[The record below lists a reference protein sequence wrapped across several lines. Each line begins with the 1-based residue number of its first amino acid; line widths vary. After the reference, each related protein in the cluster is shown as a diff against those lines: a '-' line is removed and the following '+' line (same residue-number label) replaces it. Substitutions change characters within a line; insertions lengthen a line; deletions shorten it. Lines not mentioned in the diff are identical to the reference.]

1 MIARRCLEN
10 IRNITVYR
18 YGSTIKSVMI
28 FDYFDDLIVG
38 LERRRHSLIFSIVA
52 SYNREATR
60 ADFSVSWFTG
70 VPCLF
75 HRFDLVVGG
84 RRLLFSLPRIQLRI
98 LGSLS
103 AGDS

>member
-1 MIARRCLEN
+1 M
-10 IRNITVYR
+10 
-18 YGSTIKSVMI
+18 
-28 FDYFDDLIVG
+28 G
-38 LERRRHSLIFSIVA
+38 LSFRSRG
-52 SYNREATR
+52 
-60 ADFSVSWFTG
+60 VSWFTG

-84 RRLLFSLPRIQLRI
+84 RRLLFSLLRIQLRI

>member
-1 MIARRCLEN
+1 MAPNLA
-10 IRNITVYR
+10 
-18 YGSTIKSVMI
+18 SSKH
-28 FDYFDDLIVG
+28 DLIRDMI
-38 LERRRHSLIFSIVA
+38 LDKKLKTNKIA
-52 SYNREATR
+52 KA
-60 ADFSVSWFTG
+60 AVSWFTG
-70 VPCLF
+70 VPYLF

>member
-1 MIARRCLEN
+1 MLNFHASLLPTVSFLFLLPSIILLFYRNTLYKHLLKLIYNSLDLSQIADP
-10 IRNITVYR
+10 TY
-18 YGSTIKSVMI
+18 
-28 FDYFDDLIVG
+28 
-38 LERRRHSLIFSIVA
+38 
-52 SYNREATR
+52 
-60 ADFSVSWFTG
+60 VSWFTG